1 MKAYRIEAHGGPE
14 TLTLSDLP
22 RPEPGPGEVRVRLV
36 AMALNHLDLWVR
48 RGIEGVRFPL
58 PLVGGSDGAG
68 VVEALGPGVDGPP
81 PGTAVFVLPGVS
93 CGACRACLAG
103 RDNLCQHYG
112 ILGESRDGT
121 AAEAI
126 VLPRTNV
133 APIPA
138 GLDFQ
143 QAASFGLTFM
153 TAWHML
159 VHKARLA
166 PGERIL
172 FHAGASG
179 VSSAGIQ
186 IARQQ
191 GALIAATAGSTDKL
205 DFARGLGSDLVVDY
219 RDEQWT
225 RTVRQWAGDEGLD
238 VVFDHV
244 GEQTFAPS
252 MRLLGKG
259 GRYVFCGATSGF
271 ALRSDFRPVF
281 FKNQEILGSTMGRR
295 ADLLAVAELIAAGRL
310 RPTVA
315 RVFPFDQMAEAHAFL
330 EGRRALGKVVVTIDR
345 MPEPID

>member
-14 TLTLSDLP
+14 TLTLGEHPL
-22 RPEPGPGEVRVRLV
+22 PEPGPGELRVRLV

-68 VVEALGPGVDGPP
+68 VVEALGPGVAGPP

-103 RDNLCQHYG
+103 RDNLCPEYG

-121 AAEAI
+121 AAEFI
-126 VLPRTNV
+126 VLPHTNV

-138 GLDFQ
+138 GLDFTR
-143 QAASFGLTFM
+143 AASFPLTFM

-186 IARQQ
+186 IARYQ
-191 GALIAATAGSTDKL
+191 GALIAATAGSAEKR
-205 DFARGLGSDLVVDY
+205 DFARGLGADLVLDS
-219 RDEQWT
+219 RDEQWP
-225 RTVRQWAGDEGLD
+225 REARRWAGPSGLD

-244 GEQTFAPS
+244 GEQTFEAS

-271 ALRSDFRPVF
+271 ALETDFRPVF

-295 ADLLAVAELIAAGRL
+295 ADLLAVAELMAAGRL

-315 RVFPFDQMAEAHAFL
+315 RVFPFQRMAEAHAFL
-330 EGRRALGKVVVTIDR
+330 EQRRALGKVVVEIGHAPDR
-345 MPEPID
+345 AA